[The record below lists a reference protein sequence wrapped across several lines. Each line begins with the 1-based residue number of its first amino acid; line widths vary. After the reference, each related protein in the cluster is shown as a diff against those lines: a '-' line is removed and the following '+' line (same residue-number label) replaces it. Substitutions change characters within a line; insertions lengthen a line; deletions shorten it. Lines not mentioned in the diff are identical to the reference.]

1 MIESKPMDEASVM
14 LETEANFLAKAAVAK
29 MFACYDNAPLTQDW
43 SAMDR
48 DASALLAS
56 LLATMD
62 HATGMFISRYGSVQ
76 AGLLMDLAAAFYQ
89 RVVDAT
95 NEAPEA
101 KLQ

>member
-1 MIESKPMDEASVM
+1 MDEESKV
-14 LETEANFLAKAAVAK
+14 LEREANDLARAAVAK
-29 MFACYDNAPLTQDW
+29 MFECYGNAPLLSDW
-43 SAMDR
+43 REMDR

-62 HATGMFISRYGSVQ
+62 HATGLLISRYGSVK
-76 AGLLMDLAAAFYQ
+76 AGLLMDLAAAFYE
-89 RVVDAT
+89 RVVVAT